1 MKPEN
6 KRIKE
11 LAKKLVNDIYS
22 NWKYY
27 SENKKRQ
34 INDFSKTLNFAY
46 LDNFIVKNNEICEI
60 YEDENEEKKK
70 KFEYY
75 FIQFFKKY

>member
-27 SENKKRQ
+27 
-34 INDFSKTLNFAY
+34 
-46 LDNFIVKNNEICEI
+46 NEICEI